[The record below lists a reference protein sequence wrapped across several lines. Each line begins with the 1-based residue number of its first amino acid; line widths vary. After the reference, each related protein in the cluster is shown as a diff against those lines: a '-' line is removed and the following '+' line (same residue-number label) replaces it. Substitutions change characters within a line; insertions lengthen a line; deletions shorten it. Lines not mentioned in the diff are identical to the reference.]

1 MQTKIQTQ
9 QVGHASIKYKDFK
22 TLFLTTLVVQTF
34 YPAVIERVVA
44 HSFGLAYLPG
54 LRSCSI
60 SYKKKSQ
67 KVFRENANS
76 ISKAIKE
83 QFHFLKYPSNVS
95 KSRLTANNF
104 FQTSPKDSGISF
116 CASPEKHQFDNMLIR
131 MTNMQKSPPE
141 ETPRL
146 MTVDSVGDKK
156 NAKGAGKII

>member
-1 MQTKIQTQ
+1 MTIISLCQIW
-9 QVGHASIKYKDFK
+9 
-22 TLFLTTLVVQTF
+22 
-34 YPAVIERVVA
+34 
-44 HSFGLAYLPG
+44 YL
-54 LRSCSI
+54 L
-60 SYKKKSQ
+60 KSQ

-116 CASPEKHQFDNMLIR
+116 CACPEKHQFDNMLIR